1 MYVYTEDAALVN
13 LAAAWGISAGED
25 EDGWAVI
32 AQFAEDF
39 YLLLASAEDEDD
51 ATAKLN
57 QVRDSLKS
65 GVTYLDLSS

>member
-32 AQFAEDF
+32 AQFGEEF
-39 YLLLASAEDEDD
+39 YLLLASAEDEDE
-51 ATAKLN
+51 ANAKLDHI
-57 QVRDSLKS
+57 RDAIKN
-65 GVTYLDLSS
+65 GVTYLDMTA